1 MVRDLVGTVQRTK
14 AEIGLFV
21 TLTPPTKPMEKEAAA
36 AGFYR
41 AGNGREY
48 PRIQIL
54 TIEDLLTRRKRPE
67 YWDMDMGELTFKKAQ
82 REAGEVAV
90 QGQLF

>member
-1 MVRDLVGTVQRTK
+1 
-14 AEIGLFV
+14 
-21 TLTPPTKPMEKEAAA
+21 MEKEAAA

-67 YWDMDMGELTFKKAQ
+67 YWDLDMGELTFKKAQ
-82 REAGEVAV
+82 REAREVAV
-90 QGQLF
+90 QGKLF

>member
-1 MVRDLVGTVQRTK
+1 MIRDLVGTVGRTK
-14 AEIGLFV
+14 AEIGLFI
-21 TLTPPTKPMEKEAAA
+21 TLTPPTKPMLKEADS

-54 TIEDLLTRRKRPE
+54 TIEDLLTGRKRAE
-67 YWDMDMGELTFKKAQ
+67 YWDMSMGELTFKKAQ
-82 REAGEVAV
+82 REAREVAE
-90 QGQLF
+90 QGYLF

>member
-1 MVRDLVGTVQRTK
+1 
-14 AEIGLFV
+14 LFI
-21 TLTPPTKPMEKEAAA
+21 TLTPPTKPIGKEAAA

-67 YWDMDMGELTFKKAQ
+67 YWDLDMGELTFKKAQ
-82 REAGEVAV
+82 REAREVAV
-90 QGQLF
+90 QGKLF